1 MRLLI
6 ALYLTDSMY
15 RSEDACMDNYF
26 DDIPIGMFPLPL
38 LPVLHSILASNSN
51 VYEIFVR
58 GLISLFA
65 LLFISLDFLIF
76 FYFRG

>member
-1 MRLLI
+1 
-6 ALYLTDSMY
+6 
-15 RSEDACMDNYF
+15 MDNYF

-65 LLFISLDFLIF
+65 LLFFLSRFFFF

>member
-1 MRLLI
+1 
-6 ALYLTDSMY
+6 
-15 RSEDACMDNYF
+15 MDNNF

-51 VYEIFVR
+51 IYRIFVR

-65 LLFISLDFLIF
+65 LLFFLPRFFLLSRLTSQATKGLDLSVC
-76 FYFRG
+76 